1 MTLRAGTTRIR
12 VRYPE
17 VDRMGVAHH
26 THHLV
31 WFEIGRTELM
41 RDAGLT
47 YASVEADGVHLPVIE
62 ASCRYLAP
70 ARYDE
75 FLLVHTGL
83 EPARGARIRF
93 NYRIEREED
102 GVVVATGSTTHA
114 ATDASG
120 RPRRL
125 PLSLRQLRGRV

>member
-1 MTLRAGTTRIR
+1 MTVRSGTTRIR

-41 RDAGLT
+41 RDAGLP
-47 YASVEADGVHLPVIE
+47 YARVEDEGVFLPVIE
-62 ASCRYLAP
+62 ARCSYLAP
-70 ARYDE
+70 VRYDE
-75 FLLVHTGL
+75 RLTIHTGL
-83 EPARGARIRF
+83 EPLRGARLRF
-93 NYRIEREED
+93 NYRIVRDED
-102 GVVVATGSTTHA
+102 GAVVATGSTTHA
-114 ATDASG
+114 ATDRRG

-125 PLSLRQLRGRV
+125 PAFLRGLRG

>member
-1 MTLRAGTTRIR
+1 MTRRAGTTSIR

-26 THHLV
+26 SHHLV

-47 YASVEADGVHLPVIE
+47 YAEVEDDGVLLPVIE
-62 ASCRYLAP
+62 ARCRYLAP
-70 ARYDE
+70 VRYDE
-75 FLLVHTGL
+75 RLTVHTGL
-83 EPARGARIRF
+83 EPMRGARVRF
-93 NYRIEREED
+93 IYRIERDED

-114 ATDASG
+114 ATDRGG

-125 PLSLRQLRGRV
+125 PPSLRELQN